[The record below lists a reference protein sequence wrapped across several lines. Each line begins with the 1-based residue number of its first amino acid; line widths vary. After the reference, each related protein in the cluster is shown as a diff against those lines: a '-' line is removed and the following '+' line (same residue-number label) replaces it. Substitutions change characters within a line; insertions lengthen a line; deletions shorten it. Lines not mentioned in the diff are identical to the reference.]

1 MLMRYGS
8 RIRFT
13 IAGCCLA
20 VLLTLVSALGLA
32 QQYSPSSTPLT
43 SPVSSNLSSTII
55 DTLAGGGSV
64 GDGGLA
70 TLARFNLPG
79 GVTEAPNGDV
89 VVVDFGNHRVRRID
103 KKTGIIRTIA
113 GTGEAGY
120 NGDNIPADQSRL
132 ARPEFAVFGPDGDLF
147 IADSYNNRVRR
158 VNHLTGLISTVAGT
172 GERGFSGDGGPA
184 TSADLH
190 FPEGI
195 AVDFAGNLFISDTVN
210 RRIRKV
216 DARTGIIETYAG
228 TGSIATNPEGTAA
241 ADAGFLRLARIAV
254 DRAGNV
260 YVADSPSHRL
270 LFIDAKTRLIRTF
283 AGTGKSGF
291 SGDGGPAVDAELSF
305 PEGVVVAPNQDIYF
319 ADVGNHRSRKIDA
332 RTGIISTV
340 AGTGD
345 KGFSGD
351 GGLASLARLWSPGR
365 VWVGANGDLIIAD
378 ILNARVRRVDA
389 KTHVIKTIAGTG
401 DWGDGGPARNALLS
415 VPGDVVFSAGKV
427 FIADYGTRRVRCVDL
442 ATGIISTV
450 AGGGTRSGEGI
461 PATEADLLL
470 PEGIAVDSGRMLYI
484 ADNISNRVWRVDLK
498 TGLLTRFAGGGKQ
511 DSGDESISAT
521 SARLQMP
528 SALAVGADGVVY
540 ISEFGNRR
548 VRAVDSATGMMRTVS
563 DANGPL
569 KIAVSSLDA
578 SAEGLFMLTHDS
590 NQLRL
595 FDLRRHRLSVLPQVD
610 SLPVPLSGDTQ
621 LIDIAV
627 HGDDAYLADPLA
639 HRVVRINMLT
649 ADATVVAGNGVEGFS
664 GDNGPA
670 GDAALFM
677 PGGVAVSDDGHE
689 IYIADTKN
697 HRIRRVRM
705 PAESAHARD
714 SVGGKP

>member
-1 MLMRYGS
+1 MLTFVG
-8 RIRFT
+8 
-13 IAGCCLA
+13 
-20 VLLTLVSALGLA
+20 ALGMA
-32 QQYSPSSTPLT
+32 HPSPTPPA
-43 SPVSSNLSSTII
+43 SPTELRGSPAII

-103 KKTGIIRTIA
+103 RKTGIIRTIA

-120 NGDNIPADQSRL
+120 NADNILADQAQL
-132 ARPEFAVFGPDGDLF
+132 ARPEFAVFNPDGDLF
-147 IADSYNNRVRR
+147 IADSYNNRIRR
-158 VNHLTGLISTVAGT
+158 VSHVTGLITTVAGT

-184 TSADLH
+184 TSANLH

-210 RRIRKV
+210 RRIRRV

-228 TGSIATNPEGTAA
+228 TGAIATNTEGTPAV
-241 ADAGFLRLARIAV
+241 DAGFLRLARIAV
-254 DRAGNV
+254 DRSGNV

-270 LFIDAKTRLIRTF
+270 LFIDAKTRLLRTF
-283 AGTGKSGF
+283 AGTGKPGF
-291 SGDGGPAVDAELSF
+291 SGDGGAGIDAMLRF

-319 ADVGNHRSRKIDA
+319 ADVGNHRVRKIDA
-332 RTGIISTV
+332 KTGIISTV

-351 GGLASLARLWSPGR
+351 GGPATLARLWSPGR
-365 VWVGANGDLIIAD
+365 VWVGSSGDLLIAD

-389 KTHVIKTIAGTG
+389 KTRVIETIAGTG

-415 VPGDVVFSAGKV
+415 VPGDVVFSTGKV

-450 AGGGTRSGEGI
+450 AGGGTRSGDGI

-484 ADNISNRVWRVDLK
+484 ADNVSNRVWKVDLK
-498 TGLLTRFAGGGKQ
+498 TGLLIRFAGGGKQ
-511 DSGDESISAT
+511 DADIEGIPAT
-521 SARLQMP
+521 SARLRLP
-528 SALAVGADGVVY
+528 SAVAVGANGVVY
-540 ISEFGNRR
+540 ISEFGSKR
-548 VRAVDSATGMMRTVS
+548 VREVDPATGVMRTVS
-563 DANGPL
+563 DSNGPL
-569 KIAVSSLDA
+569 ELAVSSLDA
-578 SAEGLFMLTHDS
+578 TADGLFMLTHDS
-590 NQLRL
+590 NHLQL
-595 FDLRRHRLSVLPQVD
+595 FDLRRRRLSILPQIEG
-610 SLPVPLSGDTQ
+610 LPPPPSGDTQ

-627 HGDDAYLADPLA
+627 RGDEAYLADPLA
-639 HRVVRINMLT
+639 HRVIRLNMLT
-649 ADATVVAGNGVEGFS
+649 SEAAVVAGSGVEGFG

-670 GDAALFM
+670 DHAALFM
-677 PGGVAVSDDGHE
+677 PGGVAVSDDGSE

-705 PAESAHARD
+705 ATQASASPVSAAQGSTEGIR
-714 SVGGKP
+714 